1 VSDEFYWAAAEL
13 FITTGK
19 EEYQTY
25 MQKSRHYMTVPQVG
39 GGAAGGALSAMTWQM
54 TQALGTIS
62 LAVVPNKLDKDFATA
77 MRASVVTAAD
87 VFLTAVDK
95 EGYRVPF
102 RPNGAGKFPW
112 GSNSCLLNN
121 LVILA
126 LAYDFTTQPKYL
138 ASAIEGMDY
147 LLGKNPMV
155 QSYITG
161 YGSNPLKNPHHRFWA
176 HQVDAK
182 FPVAPSGIVSGGPNS
197 GLEDPY
203 GQAAG
208 LSGCPPQKCFV
219 DHIEAW
225 ALNEITI
232 NWNSPLAWMAAYLD
246 EKGRL

>member
-1 VSDEFYWAAAEL
+1 
-13 FITTGK
+13 
-19 EEYQTY
+19 
-25 MQKSRHYMTVPQVG
+25 
-39 GGAAGGALSAMTWQM
+39 
-54 TQALGTIS
+54 
-62 LAVVPNKLDKDFATA
+62 
-77 MRASVVTAAD
+77 
-87 VFLTAVDK
+87 
-95 EGYRVPF
+95 
-102 RPNGAGKFPW
+102 
-112 GSNSCLLNN
+112 
-121 LVILA
+121 
-126 LAYDFTTQPKYL
+126 
-138 ASAIEGMDY
+138 MDY

-161 YGSNPLKNPHHRFWA
+161 YGSNPLANPHHRFWA

-182 FPVAPSGIVSGGPNS
+182 FPVAPPGLVSGGPNS